1 MHMKKQGKCN
11 GNPYSRSPVLLVALN
26 FFLGILLT
34 YFFLTNVE
42 WNSTVA
48 NIIFPIVVF
57 IVARISCSYS
67 KRKYEKNKRRLIS
80 IACIPSYFSS
90 ILYFVYYLFFLTVG
104 FMPLMFLIS
113 EEQNKVKIQT
123 VYSPDKSY
131 YCDVYFTP
139 TGAYA
144 SGSGKLFIYCV
155 NTNFPLVRKH
165 LYTEAPSYFP
175 IGGREHSIR
184 VMQWKNDRVISIGPQ
199 LEIDVSK
206 TKVYIYYFIKYYL
219 KKNSSP

>member
-42 WNSTVA
+42 WNGTVA

-80 IACIPSYFSS
+80 IACDP
-90 ILYFVYYLFFLTVG
+90 
-104 FMPLMFLIS
+104 
-113 EEQNKVKIQT
+113 VK
-123 VYSPDKSY
+123 KS
-131 YCDVYFTP
+131 V
-139 TGAYA
+139 
-144 SGSGKLFIYCV
+144 
-155 NTNFPLVRKH
+155 
-165 LYTEAPSYFP
+165 
-175 IGGREHSIR
+175 
-184 VMQWKNDRVISIGPQ
+184 
-199 LEIDVSK
+199 
-206 TKVYIYYFIKYYL
+206 
-219 KKNSSP
+219 

>member
-67 KRKYEKNKRRLIS
+67 KRTYEKNKRRLIS
-80 IACIPSYFSS
+80 IACIPCYFSS
-90 ILYFVYYLFFLTVG
+90 ILYFVYY
-104 FMPLMFLIS
+104 
-113 EEQNKVKIQT
+113 
-123 VYSPDKSY
+123 Y
-131 YCDVYFTP
+131 
-139 TGAYA
+139 
-144 SGSGKLFIYCV
+144 
-155 NTNFPLVRKH
+155 
-165 LYTEAPSYFP
+165 
-175 IGGREHSIR
+175 
-184 VMQWKNDRVISIGPQ
+184 
-199 LEIDVSK
+199 
-206 TKVYIYYFIKYYL
+206 KVYQENLYSIFWKSVLYFIDNLYSWL
-219 KKNSSP
+219 FVIIEIVLIGVL